1 LDRLRFTSSVTLEIG
16 IFLALGCA
24 FATNLG
30 FLYKY
35 RGANDVAT
43 VSIAHPWRSAVDLF
57 KSKWFA
63 IGMGVAVGAWGLHVA
78 ALAMAPMSLVQA
90 VLSGGVVLLAVMAER
105 LFGYKVGPRQWLGVA
120 LTGVG
125 LVLLGVTLPATNS
138 AHSQFS
144 LAGMIAFEAGMVA
157 IGALLVAGK
166 RIGAPDHHHG
176 AMLGAASGI
185 LFGVSDIAIKAV
197 TGLIGDSGVAGL
209 VSPWMLV
216 IVAASIAAFYASARG
231 LQDGEAVPVITVTAT
246 ASTVTC
252 IAGGILV
259 FGDPLAGNPVS
270 LVVQLLAFALVC
282 GAAWLTP
289 APVRAVHETA

>member
-1 LDRLRFTSSVTLEIG
+1 MTLEIG
-16 IFLALGCA
+16 ILLALGCA

-35 RGANDVAT
+35 RGANDVAA
-43 VSIAHPWRSAVDLF
+43 VSMAHPWRSARDLF
-57 KSKWFA
+57 RSNWFA
-63 IGMGVAVGAWGLHVA
+63 IGMAVAVGAWTLHVA
-78 ALAMAPMSLVQA
+78 ALAMAPMSLVQS
-90 VLSGGVVLLAVMAER
+90 VLAGGVVLLAVMAER
-105 LFGYKVGPRQWLGVA
+105 LFGYSVGPRQWLGVG

-125 LVLLGVTLPATNS
+125 LVLLGVTLPASADT

-144 LAGMIAFEAGMVA
+144 VAGMISFEAAMVA
-157 IGALLVAGK
+157 VGGLLVAGK

-176 AMLGAASGI
+176 VMLGAASGI

-197 TGLIGDSGVAGL
+197 TGLVGSDGMMAF

-231 LQDGEAVPVITVTAT
+231 LQDGDAVPVITVTAT
-246 ASTVTC
+246 AATVTG

-259 FGDPLAGNPVS
+259 FGDPLAGNAFG
-270 LVVQLLAFALVC
+270 LIVQLLAFVLVC
-282 GAAWLTP
+282 VAAWLTP
-289 APVRAVHETA
+289 APLRAVGEAA

>member
-1 LDRLRFTSSVTLEIG
+1 MTLEIG
-16 IFLALGCA
+16 IFIALACA

-35 RGANDVAT
+35 RGANDAPA
-43 VSIAHPWRSAVDLF
+43 VSMAHPWRSAVDLF
-57 KSKWFA
+57 RSKWFA
-63 IGMGVAVGAWGLHVA
+63 IGMAVAVGAWGLHVA
-78 ALAMAPMSLVQA
+78 ALAMAPMSVVQA

-105 LFGYKVGPRQWLGVA
+105 LFGYCVGPRQWWGVA
-120 LTGVG
+120 LTAAG

-144 LAGMIAFEAGMVA
+144 LAGMISFEAGMVA
-157 IGALLVAGK
+157 VGALLVAGK
-166 RIGAPDHHHG
+166 RIGAPVHHHG
-176 AMLGAASGI
+176 VMLGAASGI

-197 TGLIGDSGVAGL
+197 TGLVGSHGVAAFL
-209 VSPWMLV
+209 SPWMLV
-216 IVAASIAAFYASARG
+216 IAAASVAAFYASARG

-259 FGDPLAGNPVS
+259 FGDPLAGNAFG
-270 LVVQLLAFALVC
+270 LAVQMLAFALVC
-282 GAAWLTP
+282 AAAWLTP
-289 APVRAVHETA
+289 APVRAVHEPA